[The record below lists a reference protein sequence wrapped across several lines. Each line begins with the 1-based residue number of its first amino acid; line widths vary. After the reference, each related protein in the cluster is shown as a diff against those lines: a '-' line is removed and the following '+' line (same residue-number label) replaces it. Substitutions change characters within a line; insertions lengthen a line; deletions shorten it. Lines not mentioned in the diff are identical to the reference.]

1 MIDHACIVKPVGVYQ
16 NGFESILGGFYQ
28 RVDATESL
36 KMLMNLHTHK
46 IIIFMIVKFN
56 PKFVNEHS
64 IALLKLH

>member
-1 MIDHACIVKPVGVYQ
+1 MTDHACIVKPVGVYQ

-46 IIIFMIVKFN
+46 
-56 PKFVNEHS
+56 
-64 IALLKLH
+64 